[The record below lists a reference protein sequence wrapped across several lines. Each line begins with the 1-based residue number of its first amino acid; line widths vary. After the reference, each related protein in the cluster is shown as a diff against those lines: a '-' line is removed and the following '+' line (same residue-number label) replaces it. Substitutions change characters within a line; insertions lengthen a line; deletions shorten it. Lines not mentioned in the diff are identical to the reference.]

1 MSDELK
7 AVARERVGKGA
18 ARATRREGLVP
29 GVIYG
34 DKKPPLSIA
43 LPAKETALAA
53 NSDSFMAR
61 VINLDVDGKTHS
73 VIAKDVQRDPV
84 KDFVIHVDF
93 LRVGKG
99 SILTVNVPVHFINEE
114 AAPGLE
120 RGGVLNIVRHEVE
133 CDVPGNAVPE
143 FLEGDLTGLDIGD
156 GLHISAIKLPP
167 GVVPT
172 ITDRDF
178 TIATIAAPASL
189 KSEEDEEA
197 EAAAAEEAAEG
208 ESEDAAA
215 EDGDSTEE

>member
-1 MSDELK
+1 MSDQLK

-34 DKKPPLSIA
+34 DKKPPLAIA
-43 LPAKETALAA
+43 LPAKETAMAA
-53 NSDSFMAR
+53 NSSSFMAR
-61 VINLDVDGKTHS
+61 VIDLDVDGKTHS
-73 VIAKDVQRDPV
+73 VIAKEVQRDPV

-99 SILTVNVPVHFINEE
+99 STLTVNIPVHFINEE
-114 AAPGLE
+114 ASPGLE

-133 CDVPGNAVPE
+133 CDVPGNAIPE
-143 FLEGDLTGLDIGD
+143 SLEGDLTGLDIGD
-156 GLHISAIKLPP
+156 GLHISAVKLPE

-178 TIATIAAPASL
+178 TIATIASPAGL
-189 KSEEDEEA
+189 KSEEDEAAADDDAA
-197 EAAAAEEAAEG
+197 EA
-208 ESEDAAA
+208 DAP
-215 EDGDSTEE
+215 EGDSGEE

>member
-1 MSDELK
+1 MSDQLK

-34 DKKPPLSIA
+34 DKKPPLAIA
-43 LPAKETALAA
+43 LPAKETAMAA
-53 NSDSFMAR
+53 NSSSFMAR
-61 VINLDVDGKTHS
+61 VIDLDVDGKTHS

-84 KDFVIHVDF
+84 KDFVTHVDF

-99 SILTVNVPVHFINEE
+99 STLTVNVPVHFINEE
-114 AAPGLE
+114 ASPGLE

-133 CDVPGNAVPE
+133 CEVPGNAVPE
-143 FLEGDLTGLDIGD
+143 SLEGDLTGLDIGD
-156 GLHISAIKLPP
+156 GLHISAVKLPE

-178 TIATIAAPASL
+178 TIATIASPAGL
-189 KSEEDEEA
+189 KSEDDGE
-197 EAAAAEEAAEG
+197 EAAADDEAAEAG
-208 ESEDAAA
+208 AA
-215 EDGDSTEE
+215 DGDSGEE

>member
-1 MSDELK
+1 MSDQLK

-34 DKKPPLSIA
+34 DKKPPLAIA
-43 LPAKETALAA
+43 LPAKETAMAA
-53 NSDSFMAR
+53 NSSSFMAR
-61 VINLDVDGKTHS
+61 VIDLDVDGKTHS

-84 KDFVIHVDF
+84 KDFVTHVDF

-99 SILTVNVPVHFINEE
+99 STLTVNVPVHFINEE
-114 AAPGLE
+114 ASPGLE

-143 FLEGDLTGLDIGD
+143 SLEGDLTGLDIGD
-156 GLHISAIKLPP
+156 GLHISAVKLPE

-178 TIATIAAPASL
+178 TIATIASPAGL
-189 KSEEDEEA
+189 KSEDDGE
-197 EAAAAEEAAEG
+197 EAAADDEAAA
-208 ESEDAAA
+208 DAA
-215 EDGDSTEE
+215 DGDSGEE

>member
-34 DKKPPLSIA
+34 DKKPSLSIA

-53 NSDSFMAR
+53 NSGSFMAR
-61 VINLDVDGKTHS
+61 VIKLDVDGKTHS

-84 KDFVIHVDF
+84 KGFVIHIDF

-99 SILTVNVPVHFINEE
+99 STLTVNVPVHFINEE

-133 CDVPGNAVPE
+133 CDVPGDAVPE

-156 GLHISAIKLPP
+156 GLHISAVKLPK

-178 TIATIAAPASL
+178 TIATIASPAAL
-189 KSEEDEEA
+189 KSEEEEEA
-197 EAAAAEEAAEG
+197 EAAAAEEAAEEEG
-208 ESEDAAA
+208 EEAAA
-215 EDGDSTEE
+215 EDGDSPEE

>member
-34 DKKPPLSIA
+34 DKKPSLSIA
-43 LPAKETALAA
+43 LPAKETAMAA
-53 NSDSFMAR
+53 NSGSFMAR
-61 VINLDVDGKTHS
+61 VIQLDVDGKTHS

-84 KDFVIHVDF
+84 KGFVIHVDF

-133 CDVPGNAVPE
+133 CDVPGDAVPE

-156 GLHISAIKLPP
+156 GLHISGIKLPQ

-178 TIATIAAPASL
+178 TIATIASPAAL
-189 KSEEDEEA
+189 KSEEEEEA
-197 EAAAAEEAAEG
+197 EAAAAEEAAEEEG
-208 ESEDAAA
+208 EEAAA
-215 EDGDSTEE
+215 EDGDSSEE

>member
-29 GVIYG
+29 AVIYG
-34 DKKPPLSIA
+34 DSKPPLTIA
-43 LPAKETALAA
+43 LPAKETAIAA
-53 NSDSFMAR
+53 NDSSFMAR
-61 VINLDVDGKTHS
+61 VIDLDVDGKTHS

-84 KDFVIHVDF
+84 KDFVTHVDF

-99 SILTVNVPVHFINEE
+99 STLTVNVPVQFINEE
-114 AAPGLE
+114 ASPGIS

-133 CDVPGNAVPE
+133 CNVPGNAVPE

-156 GLHISAIKLPP
+156 GLHISAVKLPE
-167 GVVPT
+167 GVEPT

-178 TIATIAAPASL
+178 TIATVAAPAAL
-189 KSEEDEEA
+189 KSDDEGEEEEA
-197 EAAAAEEAAEG
+197 GGDTAPEEGAS
-208 ESEDAAA
+208 ESEDGS
-215 EDGDSTEE
+215 E

>member
-1 MSDELK
+1 
-7 AVARERVGKGA
+7 
-18 ARATRREGLVP
+18 
-29 GVIYG
+29 
-34 DKKPPLSIA
+34 
-43 LPAKETALAA
+43 
-53 NSDSFMAR
+53 MAR
-61 VINLDVDGKTHS
+61 VIKLDVDGKTHT

-99 SILTVNVPVHFINEE
+99 STLTVNVPVHFINEE

-133 CDVPGNAVPE
+133 CEVPGDAVPE

-156 GLHISAIKLPP
+156 GLHISAVKLPK

>member
-1 MSDELK
+1 MSDQLK

-34 DKKPPLSIA
+34 DKKPPLAIA
-43 LPAKETALAA
+43 LPAKETAMAA
-53 NSDSFMAR
+53 NSSSFMAR
-61 VINLDVDGKTHS
+61 VIDLDVDGKTHS

-84 KDFVIHVDF
+84 KDFVTHVDF

-99 SILTVNVPVHFINEE
+99 STLTVNVPVHFINEE
-114 AAPGLE
+114 ASPGLE

-143 FLEGDLTGLDIGD
+143 SLEGDLTGLDIGD
-156 GLHISAIKLPP
+156 GLHISAVKLPE

-178 TIATIAAPASL
+178 TIATIASPAGL
-189 KSEEDEEA
+189 KSEDDGEEAAADDEA
-197 EAAAAEEAAEG
+197 EA
-208 ESEDAAA
+208 DAA
-215 EDGDSTEE
+215 DGDSGEE

>member
-1 MSDELK
+1 MSDQLK

-34 DKKPPLSIA
+34 DKKPPLAIA
-43 LPAKETALAA
+43 LPAKETAMAA
-53 NSDSFMAR
+53 NSSSFMAR
-61 VINLDVDGKTHS
+61 VIDLDVDGKIHS

-84 KDFVIHVDF
+84 KDFVTHVDF

-99 SILTVNVPVHFINEE
+99 STLTVNVPVHFINEE
-114 AAPGLE
+114 ASPGLE

-143 FLEGDLTGLDIGD
+143 SLEGDLTGLDIGD
-156 GLHISAIKLPP
+156 GLHISAVKLPE

-178 TIATIAAPASL
+178 TIATIASPAGL
-189 KSEEDEEA
+189 KSEDDGEEAAADDEA
-197 EAAAAEEAAEG
+197 EA
-208 ESEDAAA
+208 DAA
-215 EDGDSTEE
+215 DGDSGEE